1 MKKGF
6 FFLNVSDRVVVT
18 TLVTVF
24 AIALMA
30 VFLTS
35 CSREDCPELP
45 ESRLDIGIN
54 GDSIGDLAT
63 INFVCRG
70 DFGMRPFTRSLEA
83 DGKSMTD
90 LWVLDYIGTTLAQ
103 QIHQVSTDTNF
114 GTPTLN
120 LAVGNHHI
128 YFVASRG
135 IGAILDTDANTLTFA
150 TVRDT
155 FWKDVAISVTA
166 SSNGS
171 RTVTLDRCV
180 TKLTIAFT
188 DAIPEGASTINMTP
202 STWYY
207 GINYTTG
214 DPTAAIASQAITINI
229 PASYIGQSDIE
240 ASIFG
245 FSSAAEWTTD
255 IGIVSKKS
263 DNSVIG
269 SASLTDVPLKR
280 NRVTSF
286 TGPLFSANG
295 TTSVSLSTDWLDP
308 HTGTW

>member
-6 FFLNVSDRVVVT
+6 FFLNASDRVVIT

-35 CSREDCPELP
+35 CSREDCPELH

-70 DFGMRPFTRSLEA
+70 DFEMRPFTRSLEA

-229 PASYIGQSDIE
+229 PASYIGQTGIE
-240 ASIFG
+240 ASIFS
-245 FSSAAEWTTD
+245 FSSTKEWVTD
-255 IGIVSKKS
+255 VAIVSKKS
-263 DNSVIG
+263 DNTILG

-286 TGPLFSANG
+286 TGPLFSSNR
-295 TTSVSLSTDWLDP
+295 TTAVSLSTEWLDNYAS
-308 HTGTW
+308 TW